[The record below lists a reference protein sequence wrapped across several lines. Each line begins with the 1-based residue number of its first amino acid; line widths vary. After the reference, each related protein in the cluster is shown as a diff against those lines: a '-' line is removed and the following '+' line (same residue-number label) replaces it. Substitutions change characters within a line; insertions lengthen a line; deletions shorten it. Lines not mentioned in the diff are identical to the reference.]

1 MKIVSKKKRRVG
13 SGDEN
18 YAELDLKAL
27 KRLLQA
33 RGDAKPS
40 FLFKSV
46 EKTRDVGDC
55 QYVFWLDLMGANN
68 LMRLSLPRAAR
79 SIMKIHGA
87 ALLAK
92 QHLKSLEINP
102 VMDGVY
108 GYAAKRS
115 TIEKALSEILASLAN
130 VFIQERVASSRFMA
144 RAGVAFG
151 PLVPGPALSVGADIL
166 RKNKQYL
173 GGTAIGMAI
182 SHAYE
187 AEGRAAPFGVYIHES
202 ARAFAPR
209 EKDCFPYR
217 SNIWRWF
224 DKNDA
229 LTWALRRTLVDH
241 FAWLENNLVASA
253 YDATALARH
262 KALAT
267 EYFNLYQV
275 PKLPDKEDEL

>member
-1 MKIVSKKKRRVG
+1 MKLKIRKKQNR
-13 SGDEN
+13 ELTPEEI
-18 YAELDLKAL
+18 ATLDLKAL
-27 KRLLQA
+27 KTLLKR

-40 FLFKSV
+40 FLFQSV
-46 EKTRDVGDC
+46 EKARKIVDY

-79 SIMKIHGA
+79 SIMKVHGA

-92 QHLKSLEINP
+92 QHLKKLEINP

-108 GYAAKRS
+108 GYTAERA
-115 TIEKALSEILASLAN
+115 TLEKALAEILAALAN
-130 VFIQERVASSRFMA
+130 VFVQERVASSRFMV

-151 PLVPGPALSVGADIL
+151 PLVPGEALSVGAQIL
-166 RKNKQYL
+166 KKNKKYL

-209 EKDCFPYR
+209 RKGCFPYR
-217 SNIWRWF
+217 SNFWRWF
-224 DKNDA
+224 DKDDA
-229 LTWALRRTLVDH
+229 LTWATRRTLVEH
-241 FAWLENNLVASA
+241 FDWLSKNPSASL
-253 YDATALARH
+253 YDGESLGRHRALAQ
-262 KALAT
+262 
-267 EYFNLYQV
+267 EYFGLYALQ
-275 PKLPDKEDEL
+275 